1 MLNVASEPRL
11 SSQARSTTTANE
23 TIACLPL
30 SRYVSL
36 AFQIR
41 FWQGK
46 LAPPHHVGKKGN
58 AMPCHLDTTCLPR
71 TGEKMMKVPSGGWA
85 WLGMAGHGW
94 AWLGYQALTLSSP
107 LSASKRP
114 CGVMAATK
122 LDQLSKTSN
131 RSAMVG
137 HSTMLHISLW
147 HLGAKLRSISGVT
160 PYLRP
165 LHWENS

>member
-1 MLNVASEPRL
+1 MWRPSHDFPVKPGLPQLPTKPLHACGCLAMSRL
-11 SSQARSTTTANE
+11 PFRSVFGRGSWRRLTTLATRE
-23 TIACLPL
+23 VPCLPIWIQ
-30 SRYVSL
+30 L
-36 AFQIR
+36 ASQEL
-41 FWQGK
+41 GK
-46 LAPPHHVGKKGN
+46 NDESALW
-58 AMPCHLDTTCLPR
+58 R
-71 TGEKMMKVPSGGWA
+71 
-85 WLGMAGHGW
+85 LGMAGHGW